1 MPLEL
6 TDDRARLDVAGILAL
21 YDQTWWAQGRN
32 VEDVRRALE
41 HSHPVVTAWRG
52 SDLVGFA
59 RVISDLTFRA
69 TVWDVIVRPDEQGRG
84 VGTALMKFVLQ
95 HPDLQSVS
103 QFLLLTADKHGFYQR
118 LGFTSER
125 EMAMMLRR

>member
-6 TDDRARLDVAGILAL
+6 TDDRARLDVAEILAL
-21 YDQTWWAQGRN
+21 YDQTWWAQGRSL
-32 VEDVRRALE
+32 EDIRRALE

-52 SDLVGFA
+52 ADLVGFA

-69 TVWDVIVRPDEQGRG
+69 TVWDVIVRPGEHGRG
-84 VGTALMKFVLQ
+84 VGTALMEFVLQ
-95 HPDLQSVS
+95 HPDLRSVS
-103 QFLLLTADKHGFYQR
+103 QFLLLTADKHGFYER
-118 LGFTSER
+118 LGFRPER

>member
-21 YDQTWWAQGRN
+21 YHQTWWAHGRSL
-32 VEDVRRALE
+32 EDVRRALE

-52 SDLVGFA
+52 ADLVGFA

-69 TVWDVIVRPDEQGRG
+69 TVWDVIVRSDEQGRG
-84 VGTALMKFVLQ
+84 VGTALVEFVLH

-103 QFLLLTADKHGFYQR
+103 QFLLLTADKHGFYER
-118 LGFTSER
+118 LGFKPER

>member
-1 MPLEL
+1 MLLEL

-21 YDQTWWAQGRN
+21 YHQTWWAHGRSL
-32 VEDVRRALE
+32 EDVRRALE

-52 SDLVGFA
+52 ADLVGFA

-69 TVWDVIVRPDEQGRG
+69 TVWDVIVRSDEQGRG
-84 VGTALMKFVLQ
+84 VGTALVEFVLH

-103 QFLLLTADKHGFYQR
+103 QFLLLTADKHGFYER
-118 LGFTSER
+118 LGFKPER